1 MNTRASWTV
10 GDSQR
15 RSTVYRINTFIFVP
29 LKGGGLETLTFTECG
44 LSMDTE
50 YFFFMHLGIHPAA
63 SS

>member
-1 MNTRASWTV
+1 M
-10 GDSQR
+10 
-15 RSTVYRINTFIFVP
+15 YRINTFIFVP